1 MLTEWVKF
9 ACIVLITAIDHVL
22 HEIAVS
28 FNTTRDFVRYRLK
41 WIVRDK
47 LRTLWAG
54 RQR

>member
-1 MLTEWVKF
+1 MIEWMRF
-9 ACIVLITAIDHVL
+9 ALIVFLIVIDHVL
-22 HEIAVS
+22 HEVVLS

-47 LRTLWAG
+47 LRTMWAG